1 MTSRPILFTGP
12 MVQAIL
18 DGRKTQT
25 RRLVKPQPKHRPIFC
40 EPGKTTGLTVEECF
54 EQGAWYDADCV
65 NPGIKMK
72 CPYAPGDQL
81 WVKETWRVNDRDWDD
96 DWLRIGYRASPEP
109 ETKDSEEY
117 TKVWSKRIPIPHEK
131 WPDQFNRVTDRSA
144 NKWRPSI
151 YMPRWASRITLE
163 IVSVRVE
170 RVQDITNDDVWAE
183 GAGQLPGMSAQETY
197 AILWESIC
205 GKDSWKLNPWV
216 WKITFK
222 KL

>member
-12 MVQAIL
+12 MVQSIL

-25 RRLVKPQPKHRPIFC
+25 RRLVKLPIIDRNGSGC
-40 EPGKTTGLTVEECF
+40 EL
-54 EQGAWYDADCV
+54 GASELSESDMQY
-65 NPGIKMK
+65 
-72 CPYAPGDQL
+72 CPYGIEKDQL
-81 WVKETWRVNDRDWDD
+81 WVRETFWPLGDKA
-96 DWLRIGYRASPEP
+96 LLYRADC
-109 ETKDSEEY
+109 ETPKTY
-117 TKVWSKRIPIPHEK
+117 CWK
-131 WPDQFNRVTDRSA
+131 
-144 NKWRPSI
+144 PSI
-151 YMPRWASRITLE
+151 HMPRWASRITLE

-170 RVQDITNDDVWAE
+170 RVQDITDDDVWAE

-197 AILWESIC
+197 AILWESIY